1 MAYFN
6 ISLLPSAV
14 SLSGSE
20 QLLGQQSGNTV
31 AITVA
36 QIASLSVQAAAGSNT
51 QVQYNSTGLLAGN
64 AAFTFNSASG
74 TLSITNVSSSGA
86 ISAGTVSANTASI
99 TGSIAT
105 GAFSYGSLSFNDTGN
120 LEVLSYAQNSYG
132 QIQMQNTSTGTAA
145 SADFVVN
152 NSASTATTGYGDFGI
167 NSTGF
172 TGSGSLSQPSYVYL
186 YAAGTELAIGTSSA
200 NGIHFVVNSG
210 ATDAA
215 SISSAGVF
223 TIANAAITA
232 GAFNGTV
239 GATTPSTGVFTTLS
253 ATGATVNFNGA
264 GQAISLAPT
273 GAGSV
278 TINPATAGSI
288 NNMAI
293 GATTQ
298 AAGNFT
304 IVNVT
309 GSTVPANGIYLSA
322 ANTTSFSSNS
332 TIRGTINSTGTWA
345 INATSSA
352 NASLTVAANGA
363 TSAIAAQITNSAGNA
378 AYLEALGNGAT
389 SGTNGVK
396 IGMDAA
402 GSGAFISEGSTTV
415 YLGTNGTQRLTI
427 SGAGAISVPNS
438 STFTV
443 NTTGG
448 SGLSILAASAQVA
461 NLFIAGNGDTSAQ
474 GLQIAHYASG
484 AQIITQGSDPI
495 IIGTNNTTRIA
506 ISATGTLSLY
516 SGAAGWSQLAGWG
529 TPTGAVVV
537 SNFPGATATL
547 IQCSEALAYVI
558 GCLKALG
565 ALAA

>member
-86 ISAGTVSANTASI
+86 ISAGTVSANTA
-99 TGSIAT
+99 
-105 GAFSYGSLSFNDTGN
+105 
-120 LEVLSYAQNSYG
+120 
-132 QIQMQNTSTGTAA
+132 
-145 SADFVVN
+145 
-152 NSASTATTGYGDFGI
+152 
-167 NSTGF
+167 
-172 TGSGSLSQPSYVYL
+172 
-186 YAAGTELAIGTSSA
+186 
-200 NGIHFVVNSG
+200 
-210 ATDAA
+210 
-215 SISSAGVF
+215 
-223 TIANAAITA
+223 
-232 GAFNGTV
+232 
-239 GATTPSTGVFTTLS
+239 VFTTLS

-396 IGMDAA
+396 IGMDPA

-415 YLGTNGTQRLTI
+415 YLGTNGSPRLTI
-427 SGAGAISVPNS
+427 SGAGAISIPNS

-448 SGLSILAASAQVA
+448 SGLSILAASTQVA

-474 GLQIAHYASG
+474 GLQISHSTSG
-484 AQIITQGSDPI
+484 AQIFTQSSDPI
-495 IIGTNNTTRIA
+495 IIGTNNTQRIY
-506 ISATGTLSLY
+506 ITSTGILSLY
-516 SGAAGWSQLAGWG
+516 NGAAGWTQLAGWG
-529 TPTGAVVV
+529 APTGAVVV

-547 IQCSEALAYVI
+547 LQCSQALAYVI